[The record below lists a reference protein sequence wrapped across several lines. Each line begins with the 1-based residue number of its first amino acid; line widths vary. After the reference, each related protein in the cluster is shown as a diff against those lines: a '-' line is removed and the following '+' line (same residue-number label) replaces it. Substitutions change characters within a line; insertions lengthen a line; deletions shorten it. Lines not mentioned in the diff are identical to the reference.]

1 MMGKQRCLRNDKNIP
16 LSLNYRS
23 KIGAIKSN
31 GKQRLKKKQAIN
43 SIDAEE
49 PRETTKKAMINF

>member
-1 MMGKQRCLRNDKNIP
+1 MA
-16 LSLNYRS
+16 S
-23 KIGAIKSN
+23 KD
-31 GKQRLKKKQAIN
+31 LKKKQAIN

>member
-23 KIGAIKSN
+23 KIGAIN

>member
-1 MMGKQRCLRNDKNIP
+1 MGKQRCLRNDKNIP

-23 KIGAIKSN
+23 KIGAIN